1 MSRHIHPVFC
11 AIDTPDLANARALA
25 DVAAEA
31 GFGIKLGKEFF
42 AANGP
47 QGVREVREPGTPLFL
62 DVKFHDIPNTVAGAI
77 RSAAALAPTFITVHA
92 SGGPAMLRAAAAA
105 AAEFGQVR
113 PKLLG
118 VTVLTSLD
126 AGDLAATGVTGGVEQ
141 QVMRLGR
148 LAVDCGFDGLIC
160 APQEIMP
167 LRAALGSE
175 VTLVVPGIR
184 PAGSAAGDQKRV
196 MTPREALEAGADWLV
211 IGRPITAA
219 PDPAAA
225 CGALAAEIAV

>member
-1 MSRHIHPVFC
+1 MTRRTHPVFC
-11 AIDTPDLANARALA
+11 AIDTPDLANAKALA

-47 QGVREVREPGTPLFL
+47 EGVREVREPGTPLFL

-77 RSAAALAPTFITVHA
+77 RSAATLAPTFITVHA
-92 SGGPAMLRAAAAA
+92 AGGPAMLRAAAAA
-105 AAEFGQVR
+105 AAEFGAVR

-126 AGDLAATGVTGGVEQ
+126 AGDLAATGVTGTVEQ
-141 QVMRLGR
+141 QVLRLGR
-148 LAVDCGFDGLIC
+148 LAIDCGLDGLIC
-160 APQEIMP
+160 APQEIVP
-167 LRAALGSE
+167 LRAAIGTQA
-175 VTLVVPGIR
+175 VLVVPGIR
-184 PAGSAAGDQKRV
+184 PAGSDAGDQKRV
-196 MTPREALEAGADWLV
+196 MTPREALKAGADWLV

-225 CGALAAEIAV
+225 VAAIAAEIAA

>member
-1 MSRHIHPVFC
+1 MTRRTHPVFC
-11 AIDTPDLANARALA
+11 AIDTPDLANAKALA
-25 DVAAEA
+25 DIAAEA

-47 QGVREVREPGTPLFL
+47 EGVRAVREPGTPLFL

-92 SGGPAMLRAAAAA
+92 AGGPAMLRAAAAA

-126 AGDLAATGVTGGVEQ
+126 AGDLEATGVTGTVEQ

-148 LAVDCGFDGLIC
+148 LAVDCGLDGLIC

-167 LRAALGSE
+167 LRAAFGPK
-175 VTLVVPGIR
+175 VQLVVPGIR
-184 PAGSAAGDQKRV
+184 PAGSKADDQKRV

-211 IGRPITAA
+211 IGRPISAA
-219 PDPAAA
+219 PDPAKAVAA
-225 CGALAAEIAV
+225 VAAEIAA

>member
-1 MSRHIHPVFC
+1 MTRRTHPVFC
-11 AIDTPDLANARALA
+11 AIDTPDLANAKALA
-25 DVAAEA
+25 DIAAEA

-47 QGVREVREPGTPLFL
+47 QGVRDVREPGIPLFL
-62 DVKFHDIPNTVAGAI
+62 DLKFHDIPNTVAGAI

-92 SGGPAMLRAAAAA
+92 AGGPAMLRAAAAA
-105 AAEFGQVR
+105 VAEFGQVR

-118 VTVLTSLD
+118 VTVLTSFD
-126 AGDLAATGVTGGVEQ
+126 AGDLAAIGVTGSVEQ
-141 QVMRLGR
+141 QVLRLGR
-148 LAVDCGFDGLIC
+148 LAIDCGLDGLIC

-175 VTLVVPGIR
+175 ALLVVPGIR

-196 MTPREALEAGADWLV
+196 MSPREALEAGADWLV
-211 IGRPITAA
+211 IGRPITGAA
-219 PDPAAA
+219 DPAQAA
-225 CGALAAEIAV
+225 AAIAAEIAA